1 MSGVCPDCLV
11 RGGHSGVSL
20 TRLPVVS
27 GMLDAVLQQAKG
39 RCAHV
44 GNAAASSASETDARQ
59 GIRLEGVS
67 DAGIPAIRRLDFA
80 ARHVFKVGV
89 AVQIL
94 REVHVHAE
102 AELIPAASKVLI
114 EAIGI
119 LGIGHAGRGGR
130 FAVKVV
136 EVGGANE
143 KRSHI
148 VRAVD
153 AGLKA
158 HACHV
163 RVDRIL
169 FDRNAFRRAVVFA
182 EDVRGREGDLRL
194 NVGQAA
200 EREAVS
206 GFNRQRKRLRVVA
219 ARELSGVD
227 GEVEFIV
234 ELAPLGRHVD
244 VGAVFEEPG
253 AVARQRADVV
263 FARAVRKVC
272 VSSRIGE
279 RAARE
284 LLRAARADQG
294 VDARLDAVVLVVDMT
309 GFGFA
314 LLLVHQPK
322 LQD

>member
-11 RGGHSGVSL
+11 RGGHSGGSL

-27 GMLDAVLQQAKG
+27 GMQDAVLQQAKG

-102 AELIPAASKVLI
+102 AELIPTASKVLI

-148 VRAVD
+148 VRQLTPA
-153 AGLKA
+153 
-158 HACHV
+158 
-163 RVDRIL
+163 
-169 FDRNAFRRAVVFA
+169 
-182 EDVRGREGDLRL
+182 
-194 NVGQAA
+194 
-200 EREAVS
+200 
-206 GFNRQRKRLRVVA
+206 
-219 ARELSGVD
+219 
-227 GEVEFIV
+227 
-234 ELAPLGRHVD
+234 
-244 VGAVFEEPG
+244 
-253 AVARQRADVV
+253 
-263 FARAVRKVC
+263 
-272 VSSRIGE
+272 
-279 RAARE
+279 
-284 LLRAARADQG
+284 
-294 VDARLDAVVLVVDMT
+294 
-309 GFGFA
+309 
-314 LLLVHQPK
+314 
-322 LQD
+322 